1 MSAPIRHLS
10 IWQILVFLV
19 NSRLGRFT
27 AAEGCIVRVQNIFRH
42 PFSRSYGV
50 ILPSSLTEVLPRVLE
65 FSSCLPVSVLVR
77 AASSSLEAFL
87 DNRVPVP
94 SPVFLQAPYHFSAF
108 RIPDL
113 PGIQPT
119 CLDMLFQSHANFP
132 SCVTPSLKQTTSV
145 QEFQPVVHLLCVF
158 ASD

>member
-65 FSSCLPVSVLVR
+65 FSSCLPVSVCGTGILGAI
-77 AASSSLEAFL
+77 AAFLGSVNKVTSLLHFRSSSRLGI
-87 DNRVPVP
+87 RKT
-94 SPVFLQAPYHFSAF
+94 
-108 RIPDL
+108 DL
-113 PGIQPT
+113 PI
-119 CLDMLFQSHANFP
+119 FP
-132 SCVTPSLKQTTSV
+132 ALTLERTLPSVRLTYPPASPLLLIPRIV
-145 QEFQPVVHLLCVF
+145 QEFPPVFHRLRLS
-158 ASD
+158 ASP